1 MTDDAPIADQ
11 YSVDFLFN
19 DEWQVLGSFSDEGD
33 ALEYLNKECEK
44 RFTTEPRMVS
54 ANFDYRIR
62 DVNEVMLEIKFRY
75 TPHDKRVH

>member
-1 MTDDAPIADQ
+1 MTESIPDQ

-44 RFTTEPRMVS
+44 RFTTEPRMVMS

-75 TPHDKRVH
+75 TPHYKRVH